1 MKQTLA
7 DLKISVI
14 YNRDNEIE
22 LDIKQLLFSDV
33 RKRDGPEY
41 EPDGRN
47 YLEFNGMMYIILF

>member
-1 MKQTLA
+1 LKQTLV

-41 EPDGRN
+41 EPDRLVREEITWN
-47 YLEFNGMMYIILF
+47 SMV